1 MLSHLSTLERS
12 LVQLEEMQ
20 DIISSSMMGTWRI
33 ELPDN
38 GKPRMGADK
47 RMIEILGLDE
57 SAIETMSPEEVYEAW
72 FSNVTKDSLPS
83 VLNSVEIMKTEKRD
97 ENTYLWVHPKLGERY
112 VRCGGVGHRVDDGY
126 VLRGYHYDVD
136 DIVKEQM
143 KQHEELVVA
152 YAAAEQANRSK
163 TVFLNSMSHDI
174 RTPMNAIIGFTS
186 LAQAHVDNPE
196 LVKDYLAKIH
206 MSSEHLLSLINDILD
221 MSRIESGSVKL
232 EEKPLYLP
240 GLIEELNTMM
250 QGLAASKHQHL
261 YVNIKNIKNEDVVAD
276 KLRLNQ
282 VLLNIISNAIKFT
295 GVGGNIFVSM
305 EEKPC
310 DKECY
315 ATYEFSVRDNG
326 IGISKDFI
334 GHVFDSFAR
343 EQTST
348 VSGIQG
354 TGLGLSIA
362 KKIVN
367 MMGGTIDVESE
378 VGEGSTFTI
387 TVTLRIA
394 NIAVKSKMAD
404 GSEVIHDFRGKRV
417 LLVEDNELNREIA
430 QAILTD
436 FGMEVDT
443 VTDGI
448 EAVNVIA
455 TQPKD
460 RYDVILMDIQMP
472 KMDGYSATKEIRTL
486 RCNQK
491 ANIPIIAMTANAF
504 DEDKRK
510 AYACGMNGHIAKP
523 LKLQEIVD
531 TLGFVL
537 K

>member
-1 MLSHLSTLERS
+1 
-12 LVQLEEMQ
+12 
-20 DIISSSMMGTWRI
+20 
-33 ELPDN
+33 
-38 GKPRMGADK
+38 
-47 RMIEILGLDE
+47 
-57 SAIETMSPEEVYEAW
+57 
-72 FSNVTKDSLPS
+72 
-83 VLNSVEIMKTEKRD
+83 
-97 ENTYLWVHPKLGERY
+97 
-112 VRCGGVGHRVDDGY
+112 
-126 VLRGYHYDVD
+126 
-136 DIVKEQM
+136 
-143 KQHEELVVA
+143 
-152 YAAAEQANRSK
+152 
-163 TVFLNSMSHDI
+163 
-174 RTPMNAIIGFTS
+174 
-186 LAQAHVDNPE
+186 
-196 LVKDYLAKIH
+196 
-206 MSSEHLLSLINDILD
+206 
-221 MSRIESGSVKL
+221 
-232 EEKPLYLP
+232 
-240 GLIEELNTMM
+240 
-250 QGLAASKHQHL
+250 
-261 YVNIKNIKNEDVVAD
+261 
-276 KLRLNQ
+276 
-282 VLLNIISNAIKFT
+282 
-295 GVGGNIFVSM
+295 
-305 EEKPC
+305 
-310 DKECY
+310 
-315 ATYEFSVRDNG
+315 
-326 IGISKDFI
+326 
-334 GHVFDSFAR
+334 
-343 EQTST
+343 
-348 VSGIQG
+348 
-354 TGLGLSIA
+354 
-362 KKIVN
+362 
-367 MMGGTIDVESE
+367 MGGTIDVESE